1 MKGISQD
8 EHRGFNKYKL
18 NYAYVNRAGMYE
30 HWKCEKC
37 DSLFMAL
44 KDSLALHPDGFSD
57 SSFFIP
63 NNFSSVISGGLP
75 LRGLSFKPSSHIPK
89 LNT

>member
-18 NYAYVNRAGMYE
+18 NYAYVNRAGIYE

-37 DSLFMAL
+37 DNLFGTSKELRRHKQVPYHGTNKSITITHEDIQNAYL
-44 KDSLALHPDGFSD
+44 FCFSD
-57 SSFFIP
+57 LMK
-63 NNFSSVISGGLP
+63 VVTL
-75 LRGLSFKPSSHIPK
+75 L
-89 LNT
+89 